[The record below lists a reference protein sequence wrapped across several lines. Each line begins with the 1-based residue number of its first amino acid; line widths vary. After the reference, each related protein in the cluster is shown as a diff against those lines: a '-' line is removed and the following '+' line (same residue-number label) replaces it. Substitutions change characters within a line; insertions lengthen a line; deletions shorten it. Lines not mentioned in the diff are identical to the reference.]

1 MKVFKWIVITAVSA
15 VVIFMSGGLGVS
27 EIEHS
32 DIVAGAA
39 IDYDENSDIYKL
51 TLEIFVPSQEVGF
64 GGETR
69 ILKAEGDTIE
79 KAWQNAQNSNLKRL
93 FTDGIKLFVLD
104 GYTSQNAKDELTAYF
119 IENSGANP
127 QALIAVADGDLAE
140 NVLTGERD
148 DNTSTRALDFVHRIK
163 VSKTDVDAL
172 EFLSGKQPPLVTKNS
187 ILDESGAEYGSQD

>member
-1 MKVFKWIVITAVSA
+1 M
-15 VVIFMSGGLGVS
+15 
-27 EIEHS
+27 
-32 DIVAGAA
+32 
-39 IDYDENSDIYKL
+39 
-51 TLEIFVPSQEVGF
+51 PSQEVGF
-64 GGETR
+64 GGKTR

-104 GYTSQNAKDELTAYF
+104 SYTSQNAKDELTAYF

-187 ILDESGAEYGSQD
+187 ILDESGAKYGSQD